1 AARANAAL
9 AEARNPQRPR
19 GAGDLEVDEED
30 PPEAASPKTSSTRS
44 AEDGQEVRI
53 NLLEK
58 RCATLQKRLR
68 THEAAALA
76 SSTVAMPSSRG
87 WELKVAAAFGPKAA
101 AVAVRFHGNVY
112 GLLRSFTE
120 RLLKSEPWLWLFYA
134 HLLVLYTIAAYC
146 YVQTAPDAASPIDGL
161 NLRLVSA
168 GAAGPKAAGAAA
180 EKGESVA

>member
-1 AARANAAL
+1 N
-9 AEARNPQRPR
+9 NDNSNTNKHP
-19 GAGDLEVDEED
+19 
-30 PPEAASPKTSSTRS
+30 
-44 AEDGQEVRI
+44 
-53 NLLEK
+53 
-58 RCATLQKRLR
+58 
-68 THEAAALA
+68 
-76 SSTVAMPSSRG
+76 G